1 MQWDTFRGKERQ
13 TRIDTSMT
21 DSQEESQEVNHLCV
35 ISFHQFSASYSKL
48 CSSRDWEYLEIS
60 EKREKGRVMQGET
73 ALRGGCESADE
84 EEEAQSLGE
93 ERRKWEVKDEV
104 KETVERNENGN
115 GEQDTKLKAGV
126 CLFKQ

>member
-1 MQWDTFRGKERQ
+1 MER
-13 TRIDTSMT
+13 RM
-21 DSQEESQEVNHLCV
+21 L
-35 ISFHQFSASYSKL
+35 
-48 CSSRDWEYLEIS
+48 
-60 EKREKGRVMQGET
+60 
-73 ALRGGCESADE
+73 ESADE

-126 CLFKQ
+126 CLFK